1 MPHKYAKSAG
11 ANGARRQ
18 GKRDNWQGKDST
30 AAPGRNRPVSSTS
43 PERKSARLGAPARKP
58 AERIAWERE
67 LSRFLGD
74 SPCSAEHE
82 RPGGVNLYRAAGRI
96 ERLAEAIARE
106 LDVHP
111 TSALEFALMSLVMN
125 DPAVWPKETR

>member
-1 MPHKYAKSAG
+1 M
-11 ANGARRQ
+11 
-18 GKRDNWQGKDST
+18 
-30 AAPGRNRPVSSTS
+30 
-43 PERKSARLGAPARKP
+43 
-58 AERIAWERE
+58 
-67 LSRFLGD
+67 
-74 SPCSAEHE
+74 
-82 RPGGVNLYRAAGRI
+82 NLYRAAGRI